1 VLWQISD
8 KENSL
13 ICLIELILAILLG
26 SHRSSNYGLS
36 FFCFP
41 NRTIVLTSSSITMKK
56 AIIDLGT
63 NTFHLMVFEGQ
74 NILFKTSI
82 ASKIGQGGIN
92 QNIITEDGIQRALTV
107 LSTFKEKLEEFNI
120 DFANVF
126 AFGTSAIRNA
136 TNQEEFIERVKNET
150 KINVIVIDGDKE
162 AELIYK
168 GVSNAV
174 NINKNALII
183 DIGGGSVEFILC
195 NPDKIL
201 WKRSFEIG
209 GQRLMERFMKKDK
222 ISQTEISRLEEYLRQ
237 ELLPLTNAIHQ
248 YQPEVLIGSSGSFD
262 TLNDMFF
269 WKKTHTFAPTD
280 IVGFDYPISEFWI
293 AFEQLIFANHDER
306 MKIGGMIP
314 LRVDMIVVAVC
325 LIKFVLQSY
334 HIEEIKISN
343 YALKEGA
350 FFNM

>member
-1 VLWQISD
+1 
-8 KENSL
+8 
-13 ICLIELILAILLG
+13 
-26 SHRSSNYGLS
+26 
-36 FFCFP
+36 
-41 NRTIVLTSSSITMKK
+41 MKK

-63 NTFHLMVFEGQ
+63 NTFHLIIFEGK
-74 NILFKTSI
+74 NFLFKSSM

-92 QNIITEDGIQRALTV
+92 QGIITEEGIQRALNV
-107 LSTFKEKLEEFNI
+107 LNIFKEKLIEFELNTE
-120 DFANVF
+120 NVF

-136 TNQEEFIERVKNET
+136 SNQSEFVERVKNET
-150 KINVIVIDGDKE
+150 DINITVIDGDKE

-168 GVSNAV
+168 GVSQAV
-174 NINKNALII
+174 KVDKNALIV

-222 ISQTEISRLEEYLRQ
+222 ISQSEMSRLDEYLRQ
-237 ELLPLTNAIHQ
+237 ELLPLTNAVHQ

-262 TLNDMFF
+262 TLNDMLY
-269 WKKTHTFAPTD
+269 WKNTGSFAPTD
-280 IVGFDYPISEFWI
+280 IVGFDYPISEFWK
-293 AFEQLIFANHDER
+293 AFEQLAFANHEER
-306 MKIGGMIP
+306 MQIGGMIP

-325 LIKFVLQSY
+325 LIKFVLQTY
-334 HIEEIKISN
+334 NIQEIKISN

-350 FFNM
+350 ILMC

>member
-1 VLWQISD
+1 
-8 KENSL
+8 
-13 ICLIELILAILLG
+13 
-26 SHRSSNYGLS
+26 
-36 FFCFP
+36 
-41 NRTIVLTSSSITMKK
+41 MKK
-56 AIIDLGT
+56 AVIDLGT
-63 NTFHLMVFEGQ
+63 NTFHLMIFEGK

-92 QNIITEDGIQRALTV
+92 QGIITEEGIQRALNV
-107 LSTFKEKLEEFNI
+107 LNIFKEKLIEFELNTE
-120 DFANVF
+120 NVF

-136 TNQEEFIERVKNET
+136 SNQSEFVERVKNET
-150 KINVIVIDGDKE
+150 DINITVIDGDKE

-168 GVSNAV
+168 GVSQAV
-174 NINKNALII
+174 KVDKNALIV

-222 ISQTEISRLEEYLRQ
+222 ISQSEMSRLDEYLRQ
-237 ELLPLTNAIHQ
+237 ELLPLTNAVHQ

-262 TLNDMFF
+262 TLNDMLY
-269 WKKTHTFAPTD
+269 WKNTGSFAPTD
-280 IVGFDYPISEFWI
+280 IVGFDYPISEFWK
-293 AFEQLIFANHDER
+293 AFEQLAFANHEER
-306 MKIGGMIP
+306 MQIGGMIP

-325 LIKFVLQSY
+325 LIKFVLQTY
-334 HIEEIKISN
+334 NIQEIKISN

-350 FFNM
+350 FLMC

>member
-1 VLWQISD
+1 
-8 KENSL
+8 
-13 ICLIELILAILLG
+13 
-26 SHRSSNYGLS
+26 
-36 FFCFP
+36 
-41 NRTIVLTSSSITMKK
+41 MKK

-63 NTFHLMVFEGQ
+63 NTFHLIIFEGK
-74 NILFKTSI
+74 NFLFKSSM

-92 QNIITEDGIQRALTV
+92 QGIITEEGIQRALNV
-107 LSTFKEKLEEFNI
+107 LNIFKEKLIEFELNTE
-120 DFANVF
+120 NVF

-136 TNQEEFIERVKNET
+136 SNQSEFVERVKNET
-150 KINVIVIDGDKE
+150 DINITVIDGEKE

-168 GVSNAV
+168 GVSQAV
-174 NINKNALII
+174 KVDKNALIV

-222 ISQTEISRLEEYLRQ
+222 ISQSEMSRLDEYLRQ
-237 ELLPLTNAIHQ
+237 ELLPLTNAVHQ

-262 TLNDMFF
+262 TLNDMLYC
-269 WKKTHTFAPTD
+269 KNTGSFAPTD
-280 IVGFDYPISEFWI
+280 IVGFDYPISEFWK
-293 AFEQLIFANHDER
+293 AFEQLAFANHEER
-306 MKIGGMIP
+306 MQIGGMIP

-325 LIKFVLQSY
+325 LIKFVLQTY
-334 HIEEIKISN
+334 NIQEIKISN

-350 FFNM
+350 FLMC

>member
-1 VLWQISD
+1 M
-8 KENSL
+8 
-13 ICLIELILAILLG
+13 
-26 SHRSSNYGLS
+26 R
-36 FFCFP
+36 
-41 NRTIVLTSSSITMKK
+41 K

-63 NTFHLMVFEGQ
+63 NTFHLIIFEGK
-74 NILFKTSI
+74 NFLFKSSM

-92 QNIITEDGIQRALTV
+92 QGIITEEGIQRALNV
-107 LSTFKEKLEEFNI
+107 LNIFKEKLIEFELNTE
-120 DFANVF
+120 NVF

-136 TNQEEFIERVKNET
+136 SNQSEFVERVKNET
-150 KINVIVIDGDKE
+150 DINITVIDGGKE

-168 GVSNAV
+168 GVSQAV
-174 NINKNALII
+174 KVDKNALII

-222 ISQTEISRLEEYLRQ
+222 ISQSEMSRLDEYLRQ
-237 ELLPLTNAIHQ
+237 ELLPLTNAVHQ

-262 TLNDMFF
+262 TLNDMLY
-269 WKKTHTFAPTD
+269 WKNTGRFAPTD
-280 IVGFDYPISEFWI
+280 IVGFDYPISEFWK
-293 AFEQLIFANHDER
+293 AFEQLAFANHEER
-306 MKIGGMIP
+306 MQIGGMIP

-325 LIKFVLQSY
+325 LIKFVLQTY
-334 HIEEIKISN
+334 NIQEIKISN

-350 FFNM
+350 FLMC